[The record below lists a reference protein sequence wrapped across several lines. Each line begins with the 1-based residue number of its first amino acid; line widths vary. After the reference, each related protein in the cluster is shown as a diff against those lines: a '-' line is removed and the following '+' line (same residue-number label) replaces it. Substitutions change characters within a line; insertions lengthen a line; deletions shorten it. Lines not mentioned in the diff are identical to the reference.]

1 MYNFDKCPIYVPI
14 FLKPRELQQ
23 NKEVQYVTTGNLT
36 STARLPEL
44 EATKPNEETCL
55 NYIRW
60 VFSDV
65 LFFYRKLTTK
75 KTHESEIIDAQ
86 QRAVMRA
93 VSDSEFGSVLIKRLV
108 TVSRVLAAAQETS
121 QLAQKRK
128 SIQSNNRRSL
138 EKTKQKPNQ
147 ESALVRVSVI
157 TGLQLVFNLLRNSV
171 NNSDDLV
178 TETLDVARDT
188 IINLPP
194 LSLAPSTSLRP
205 RF

>member
-1 MYNFDKCPIYVPI
+1 M
-14 FLKPRELQQ
+14 
-23 NKEVQYVTTGNLT
+23 
-36 STARLPEL
+36 
-44 EATKPNEETCL
+44 
-55 NYIRW
+55 
-60 VFSDV
+60 
-65 LFFYRKLTTK
+65 
-75 KTHESEIIDAQ
+75 THEISKHINKKPILSEIIDAQ

-93 VSDSEFGSVLIKRLV
+93 VSDSEFGSILIKRLV

-128 SIQSNNRRSL
+128 SIQSNKRRGL

-171 NNSDDLV
+171 NNSDDMV

>member
-1 MYNFDKCPIYVPI
+1 MKSVNDMNKKP
-14 FLKPRELQQ
+14 FL
-23 NKEVQYVTTGNLT
+23 
-36 STARLPEL
+36 
-44 EATKPNEETCL
+44 
-55 NYIRW
+55 
-60 VFSDV
+60 
-65 LFFYRKLTTK
+65 
-75 KTHESEIIDAQ
+75 SEIIDAQ

-93 VSDSEFGSVLIKRLV
+93 VSDSEFGSILIKRLV

-128 SIQSNNRRSL
+128 SIQSNKRRGL
-138 EKTKQKPNQ
+138 EKTNQKPNQ

-194 LSLAPSTSLRP
+194 LSLAPSTSLRQ

>member
-1 MYNFDKCPIYVPI
+1 MKSVNDIH
-14 FLKPRELQQ
+14 
-23 NKEVQYVTTGNLT
+23 
-36 STARLPEL
+36 
-44 EATKPNEETCL
+44 
-55 NYIRW
+55 
-60 VFSDV
+60 
-65 LFFYRKLTTK
+65 K
-75 KTHESEIIDAQ
+75 KTFLSEIIDAQ

-93 VSDSEFGSVLIKRLV
+93 VSDSEFGSILIKRLV

-128 SIQSNNRRSL
+128 SIQSNKRRGL
-138 EKTKQKPNQ
+138 EKTNQKPNQ

-194 LSLAPSTSLRP
+194 LSLAPSTSLRQ

>member
-1 MYNFDKCPIYVPI
+1 MKSVNDINKKP
-14 FLKPRELQQ
+14 FL
-23 NKEVQYVTTGNLT
+23 
-36 STARLPEL
+36 
-44 EATKPNEETCL
+44 
-55 NYIRW
+55 
-60 VFSDV
+60 
-65 LFFYRKLTTK
+65 
-75 KTHESEIIDAQ
+75 SEIIDAQ

-93 VSDSEFGSVLIKRLV
+93 VSDSEFGSILIKRLV

-128 SIQSNNRRSL
+128 SIQSNKRRGL
-138 EKTKQKPNQ
+138 EKTNKKPNQ

-194 LSLAPSTSLRP
+194 LSLAPSTSLRQ

>member
-1 MYNFDKCPIYVPI
+1 MKSVNDINKKP
-14 FLKPRELQQ
+14 FL
-23 NKEVQYVTTGNLT
+23 
-36 STARLPEL
+36 
-44 EATKPNEETCL
+44 
-55 NYIRW
+55 
-60 VFSDV
+60 
-65 LFFYRKLTTK
+65 
-75 KTHESEIIDAQ
+75 SEIIDAQ

-93 VSDSEFGSVLIKRLV
+93 VSDSEFGSILIKRLV

-128 SIQSNNRRSL
+128 SIQSNKRRGL
-138 EKTKQKPNQ
+138 EKTNQKPNQ

>member
-1 MYNFDKCPIYVPI
+1 MSHNPYEINKKP
-14 FLKPRELQQ
+14 FL
-23 NKEVQYVTTGNLT
+23 
-36 STARLPEL
+36 
-44 EATKPNEETCL
+44 
-55 NYIRW
+55 
-60 VFSDV
+60 
-65 LFFYRKLTTK
+65 
-75 KTHESEIIDAQ
+75 SEIIDAQ

-93 VSDSEFGSVLIKRLV
+93 VSDSEFGSILIKRLV

-128 SIQSNNRRSL
+128 SIQSNKRRGL
-138 EKTKQKPNQ
+138 EKTNQKPNQ

-194 LSLAPSTSLRP
+194 LSLAPSTSLRQ

>member
-1 MYNFDKCPIYVPI
+1 MKSVNDIH
-14 FLKPRELQQ
+14 
-23 NKEVQYVTTGNLT
+23 
-36 STARLPEL
+36 
-44 EATKPNEETCL
+44 
-55 NYIRW
+55 
-60 VFSDV
+60 
-65 LFFYRKLTTK
+65 K
-75 KTHESEIIDAQ
+75 KTFLSEIIDAQ

-93 VSDSEFGSVLIKRLV
+93 VSDSEFGSILIKRLV

-128 SIQSNNRRSL
+128 SIQSNKRRGL
-138 EKTKQKPNQ
+138 EKTNQKPNQ

-157 TGLQLVFNLLRNSV
+157 TGLQLVFHLLRNSV

-194 LSLAPSTSLRP
+194 LSLAPSTSLRQ

>member
-1 MYNFDKCPIYVPI
+1 MGHEPSYNAHEISKCINKKPI
-14 FLKPRELQQ
+14 L
-23 NKEVQYVTTGNLT
+23 
-36 STARLPEL
+36 
-44 EATKPNEETCL
+44 
-55 NYIRW
+55 
-60 VFSDV
+60 
-65 LFFYRKLTTK
+65 
-75 KTHESEIIDAQ
+75 SEIIDAQ

-93 VSDSEFGSVLIKRLV
+93 VSDSEFGSILIKRLV

-128 SIQSNNRRSL
+128 SIQSNKRRGL

-171 NNSDDLV
+171 NNSDDMV

>member
-1 MYNFDKCPIYVPI
+1 MPKLYKVG
-14 FLKPRELQQ
+14 FLR
-23 NKEVQYVTTGNLT
+23 
-36 STARLPEL
+36 R
-44 EATKPNEETCL
+44 
-55 NYIRW
+55 
-60 VFSDV
+60 F
-65 LFFYRKLTTK
+65 FFYRKLTTK
-75 KTHESEIIDAQ
+75 KTYESEIIDAQ

-194 LSLAPSTSLRP
+194 LSLAPSTSLRN

>member
-1 MYNFDKCPIYVPI
+1 
-14 FLKPRELQQ
+14 
-23 NKEVQYVTTGNLT
+23 
-36 STARLPEL
+36 
-44 EATKPNEETCL
+44 
-55 NYIRW
+55 
-60 VFSDV
+60 
-65 LFFYRKLTTK
+65 
-75 KTHESEIIDAQ
+75 
-86 QRAVMRA
+86 MRA
-93 VSDSEFGSVLIKRLV
+93 VSDSEFGSILIKRLV

-128 SIQSNNRRSL
+128 SIQSNKRRGL
-138 EKTKQKPNQ
+138 EKTNQKPNQ

-171 NNSDDLV
+171 NNSDDMV

-205 RF
+205 RFLNLLDNCHRNVSDILFKISNKPSC

>member
-1 MYNFDKCPIYVPI
+1 M
-14 FLKPRELQQ
+14 
-23 NKEVQYVTTGNLT
+23 TTGNLT

-65 LFFYRKLTTK
+65 FSNRKWTTK
-75 KTHESEIIDAQ
+75 KTFESEIIDAQ

-121 QLAQKRK
+121 QLALKRK

-188 IINLPP
+188 IINLPS
-194 LSLAPSTSLRP
+194 LSLAPSTSLRN
-205 RF
+205 

>member
-1 MYNFDKCPIYVPI
+1 MPKLYKVG
-14 FLKPRELQQ
+14 FLGRFSNRE
-23 NKEVQYVTTGNLT
+23 K
-36 STARLPEL
+36 R
-44 EATKPNEETCL
+44 
-55 NYIRW
+55 
-60 VFSDV
+60 
-65 LFFYRKLTTK
+65 TTK
-75 KTHESEIIDAQ
+75 KTFESEIIDAQ

-194 LSLAPSTSLRP
+194 LSLAPSTSLRN

>member
-1 MYNFDKCPIYVPI
+1 MSLHTI
-14 FLKPRELQQ
+14 
-23 NKEVQYVTTGNLT
+23 LT
-36 STARLPEL
+36 SKYINK
-44 EATKPNEETCL
+44 KPL
-55 NYIRW
+55 
-60 VFSDV
+60 V
-65 LFFYRKLTTK
+65 
-75 KTHESEIIDAQ
+75 SEIIDAQ

-93 VSDSEFGSVLIKRLV
+93 VSDSEFGSILIKRLV

-128 SIQSNNRRSL
+128 SIQSNKRRGL
-138 EKTKQKPNQ
+138 EKTNQKPNQ

>member
-1 MYNFDKCPIYVPI
+1 MKSVNDINKKP
-14 FLKPRELQQ
+14 FL
-23 NKEVQYVTTGNLT
+23 
-36 STARLPEL
+36 
-44 EATKPNEETCL
+44 
-55 NYIRW
+55 
-60 VFSDV
+60 
-65 LFFYRKLTTK
+65 
-75 KTHESEIIDAQ
+75 SEIIDAQ

-93 VSDSEFGSVLIKRLV
+93 VSDSEFGSILIKRLV

-128 SIQSNNRRSL
+128 SIQSNKRRGL
-138 EKTKQKPNQ
+138 EKTNQKPNQ

-171 NNSDDLV
+171 NNSDDMV

-194 LSLAPSTSLRP
+194 LSLAPSTSLRQ

>member
-1 MYNFDKCPIYVPI
+1 
-14 FLKPRELQQ
+14 
-23 NKEVQYVTTGNLT
+23 
-36 STARLPEL
+36 
-44 EATKPNEETCL
+44 
-55 NYIRW
+55 
-60 VFSDV
+60 
-65 LFFYRKLTTK
+65 
-75 KTHESEIIDAQ
+75 
-86 QRAVMRA
+86 MRA
-93 VSDSEFGSVLIKRLV
+93 VSDSEFGSILIKRLV

-128 SIQSNNRRSL
+128 SIQSNKRRGL
-138 EKTKQKPNQ
+138 EKTNQKPNQ

-194 LSLAPSTSLRP
+194 LSLAPSTSLRQ
-205 RF
+205 RFLKYIKIILSK

>member
-1 MYNFDKCPIYVPI
+1 
-14 FLKPRELQQ
+14 
-23 NKEVQYVTTGNLT
+23 
-36 STARLPEL
+36 
-44 EATKPNEETCL
+44 
-55 NYIRW
+55 
-60 VFSDV
+60 
-65 LFFYRKLTTK
+65 
-75 KTHESEIIDAQ
+75 
-86 QRAVMRA
+86 MRA

-108 TVSRVLAAAQETS
+108 TVSRVLAAAQETT

-128 SIQSNNRRSL
+128 SIQSNKKRSL

-194 LSLAPSTSLRP
+194 LSLAPSTSLRH

>member
-1 MYNFDKCPIYVPI
+1 MKSVNYMNKKP
-14 FLKPRELQQ
+14 FL
-23 NKEVQYVTTGNLT
+23 
-36 STARLPEL
+36 
-44 EATKPNEETCL
+44 
-55 NYIRW
+55 
-60 VFSDV
+60 
-65 LFFYRKLTTK
+65 
-75 KTHESEIIDAQ
+75 SEIIDAQ

-93 VSDSEFGSVLIKRLV
+93 VSDSEFGSILIKRLV

-128 SIQSNNRRSL
+128 SIQSNKRRGL
-138 EKTKQKPNQ
+138 EKTNQKPNQ

-194 LSLAPSTSLRP
+194 LSLAPSTSLRQ

>member
-1 MYNFDKCPIYVPI
+1 MSHNPYEINKKP
-14 FLKPRELQQ
+14 FL
-23 NKEVQYVTTGNLT
+23 
-36 STARLPEL
+36 
-44 EATKPNEETCL
+44 
-55 NYIRW
+55 
-60 VFSDV
+60 
-65 LFFYRKLTTK
+65 
-75 KTHESEIIDAQ
+75 SEIIDAQ

-93 VSDSEFGSVLIKRLV
+93 VSDSEFGSILIKRLV

-128 SIQSNNRRSL
+128 SIQSNKRRGL
-138 EKTKQKPNQ
+138 EKTNQKPNQ

-194 LSLAPSTSLRP
+194 LSLAPSTSLSQ

>member
-1 MYNFDKCPIYVPI
+1 MKSVNDIHKKP
-14 FLKPRELQQ
+14 FL
-23 NKEVQYVTTGNLT
+23 
-36 STARLPEL
+36 
-44 EATKPNEETCL
+44 
-55 NYIRW
+55 
-60 VFSDV
+60 
-65 LFFYRKLTTK
+65 
-75 KTHESEIIDAQ
+75 SEIIDAQ

-93 VSDSEFGSVLIKRLV
+93 VSDSEFGSILIKRLV

-128 SIQSNNRRSL
+128 SIQSNKRRGL
-138 EKTKQKPNQ
+138 EKTNQKPNQ

-194 LSLAPSTSLRP
+194 LSLAPSTSLRQ

>member
-1 MYNFDKCPIYVPI
+1 MKSVNDINKKP
-14 FLKPRELQQ
+14 FL
-23 NKEVQYVTTGNLT
+23 
-36 STARLPEL
+36 
-44 EATKPNEETCL
+44 
-55 NYIRW
+55 
-60 VFSDV
+60 
-65 LFFYRKLTTK
+65 
-75 KTHESEIIDAQ
+75 SEIIDAQ

-93 VSDSEFGSVLIKRLV
+93 VSDSEFGSILIKRLV

-128 SIQSNNRRSL
+128 SIQSNKRRGL
-138 EKTKQKPNQ
+138 EKTNQKPNQ

-194 LSLAPSTSLRP
+194 LSLAPSTSLRQ

>member
-1 MYNFDKCPIYVPI
+1 MSLPKSVNASIKKPI
-14 FLKPRELQQ
+14 L
-23 NKEVQYVTTGNLT
+23 
-36 STARLPEL
+36 
-44 EATKPNEETCL
+44 
-55 NYIRW
+55 
-60 VFSDV
+60 
-65 LFFYRKLTTK
+65 
-75 KTHESEIIDAQ
+75 SEIIDAQ

-93 VSDSEFGSVLIKRLV
+93 VSDSEFGSILIKRLV

-128 SIQSNNRRSL
+128 SIQSNKRRGL
-138 EKTKQKPNQ
+138 EKTNQKPNQ